1 MLADIV
7 GIDPK
12 ILDYGV
18 ATIVAL
24 VCLSLSWWGGK
35 IMFFLVTTRQE
46 ETKETIA
53 QDEKQTYL
61 EQTLANLA
69 SSALSE
75 SKLTR
80 EAYEKN
86 NGVLERNTIA
96 LDKNAEAMSAIVKTV
111 SILLDSV
118 NSVTLA
124 LKDHDAEVEHIKDIF
139 SDKFD
144 VLIGQV
150 TQMNQQAPVKIVV
163 KDEKGE
169 VITELLAIEKKTE
182 EGVTEVVV
190 TVTEPKEETKQEE
203 TPAKEEQT

>member
-144 VLIGQV
+144 ALIGQV

-163 KDEKGE
+163 KDESGE

-190 TVTEPKEETKQEE
+190 TVTEPKEEIKQEE